1 MLKNFRHPERDIALS
16 GVPETPAAADWLAD
30 QGIRTVVSLHP
41 ISGDVA
47 TRLAE
52 RGVAWRPFLIRG
64 FTEALPEGLVETLDF
79 IRARAAADP
88 AVLIH

>member
-1 MLKNFRHPERDIALS
+1 MLKNFRYPEKDIALS
-16 GVPETPAAADWLAD
+16 GFPETPEAADWLAD

-41 ISGDVA
+41 IPAEVA
-47 TRLAE
+47 GRLAE

-64 FTEALPEGLVETLDF
+64 FAEGVPDGLVETLDF